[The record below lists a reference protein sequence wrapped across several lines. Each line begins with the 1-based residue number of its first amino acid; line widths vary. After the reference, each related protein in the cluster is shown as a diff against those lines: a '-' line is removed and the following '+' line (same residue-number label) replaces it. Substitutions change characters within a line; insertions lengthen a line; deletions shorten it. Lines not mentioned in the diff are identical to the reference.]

1 MISVEEDLHS
11 VAPGRYDWR
20 QEVPEIRWISIREAA
35 AVVHQGRPVPIGDFD
50 KVIVLAGG
58 DPRPWRSSNSKV
70 GELKSQYLP
79 TLHSDLFNFVKA
91 VGIFSRVVG

>member
-1 MISVEEDLHS
+1 M
-11 VAPGRYDWR
+11 
-20 QEVPEIRWISIREAA
+20 RWIPIGVAA

-58 DPRPWRSSNSKV
+58 WKSKSKV

-91 VGIFSRVVG
+91 VGILSRVVG